1 MIRLS
6 MAHALETPLAPLLRD
21 FRELAAR
28 GEAFALATLLATE
41 GSTYR
46 KAGTQMLIAAG
57 REPLGLLSGGCL
69 EADLIEHARAV
80 VETGVARHAEY
91 DMRGEDDRLF
101 GIGSGCEGAMRVLL
115 QRVGP
120 EEDWQPLAAM
130 AACVEARAG
139 GAVAMIVDGAAT
151 GRAWWPGG
159 GDAPWPS
166 PPQCARRER
175 PLQPARIPG
184 SLRFLQARKGR
195 RRWSSRC
202 PRRRCS
208 CCAVP
213 ARMRGHWR
221 CKPSRSGSR

>member
-1 MIRLS
+1 

-130 AACVEARAG
+130 AACVEMRAG
-139 GAVAMIVDGAAT
+139 GALAMIVDGAAT

-159 GDAPWPS
+159 GDAPWPEPAAVRS
-166 PPQCARRER
+166 GARGRCSR
-175 PLQPARIPG
+175 RVSPARCVFCRPG
-184 SLRFLQARKGR
+184 TGR

-221 CKPSRSGSR
+221 SKPSRSGSR